1 MSCIIKGNLTHDSLS
16 RGRPITFT
24 VDDAIQ
30 HLRQSSGQIQT
41 KDSFAITFTSKNLL
55 LLGFWSSKYGVLSG
69 SSDHVRPTKHPKKV
83 HYHVKS
89 ITPICPKCPRWTTFT
104 HAHYFLSTFH
114 HIYRCLPLVTLVSRC
129 TPMFTLV
136 TLVSPHLP
144 TFTWFQQI
152 YPCSSL
158 ANLVLLHE
166 KFSKPQNYENG
177 QLHYSQWSCENVT
190 PYSSTSPLTSH
201 KKYPLLM
208 TLSWNIFLLQKK
220 IGTFYYYKG
229 LIVLTGL

>member
-1 MSCIIKGNLTHDSLS
+1 MAEEVQMQAL
-16 RGRPITFT
+16 
-24 VDDAIQ
+24 
-30 HLRQSSGQIQT
+30 LRY
-41 KDSFAITFTSKNLL
+41 
-55 LLGFWSSKYGVLSG
+55 WSSKYGVLSG

-89 ITPICPKCPRWTTFT
+89 ITPICPKCPRWTTFN

-114 HIYRCLPLVTLVSRC
+114 HIYPCLPLVTLVSRC
-129 TPMFTLV
+129 TPMF

-220 IGTFYYYKG
+220 IGTFYYYKD